1 MSLSPDPS
9 AVIIPGEGLPA
20 LQRRAAMAAIL
31 TSVALATLDAAITN
45 TALPTIARDLGTDA
59 AGSIWVVSAYQLAM
73 VAALLPLASMGEI
86 VGYRRVYISGLIV
99 FTLASLACGMAP
111 TLPFLTASRVIQGFG
126 GAAITGV
133 NLALIRSVFPKALL
147 GRGLGFNALTVAMS
161 FTIGPTVASAILSVA
176 TWHWLFLINVPFGAV
191 ALTIALRTLP
201 ATPRAGHSFD
211 IVAALLS
218 GAMFSLVIFGIDGVG
233 QGGSWPMVLVE
244 WGTALGCLLALLRR
258 QSGHVAPMLAIDLF
272 RAPVFALSAVT
283 SVCSFSAQSLAFVS
297 LPFLFQH
304 GFGRSQVEAGFLMTP
319 WPAVVAIMAPIA
331 GRLSDRYSTGLLGGA
346 GLFTLG
352 IGMAALA
359 LLPANPSVAD
369 IVWRLLICGAGFG
382 FFQTPNLKAMMSS
395 APPQRSGGASGIVA
409 TARLFG
415 QANGAALVAVCFSAS
430 EASGPQLALWLGSA
444 FATAASIASL
454 LRLFVAKPKPPEIR

>member
-1 MSLSPDPS
+1 MLSTPTAP
-9 AVIIPGEGLPA
+9 AMTIPGEGLPA

-31 TSVALATLDAAITN
+31 TSVSLATLDAAITN

-59 AGSIWVVSAYQLAM
+59 ASSIWVVSAYQLSM
-73 VAALLPLASMGEI
+73 VAALLPLASLGEI
-86 VGYRRVYISGLIV
+86 IGYRRVYIAGLII
-99 FTLASLACGMAP
+99 FTLASLACGLAP

-133 NLALIRSVFPKALL
+133 NLALIRSIFPKALL

-201 ATPRAGHSFD
+201 ATPRAAHSFD
-211 IVAALLS
+211 LVAALLS
-218 GAMFSLVIFGIDGVG
+218 GAMFSLAIFGIDGVG
-233 QGGSWPMVLVE
+233 QGGSWLLVALE
-244 WGTALGCLLALLRR
+244 WAAAIACLLALLRR

-272 RAPVFALSAVT
+272 RLPVFALSAVT
-283 SVCSFSAQSLAFVS
+283 SVCSFAAQSLAFVS

-304 GFGRSQVEAGFLMTP
+304 SFGRTQVEAGFLMTP
-319 WPAVVAIMAPIA
+319 WPAVVALMAPIA
-331 GRLSDRYSTGLLGGA
+331 GRLADRYSTGLLGGA
-346 GLFTLG
+346 GLLTLSL
-352 IGMAALA
+352 GMALVA
-359 LLPANPSVAD
+359 LLPPDPSVAD
-369 IVWRLLICGAGFG
+369 IIWRLLICGAGFG

-415 QANGAALVAVCFSAS
+415 QATGAALVAVCFSIS
-430 EASGPQLALWLGSA
+430 EATGPQIALWLGCG
-444 FATAASIASL
+444 FAAAASIASL
-454 LRLFVAKPKPPEIR
+454 LRLRVAKPN